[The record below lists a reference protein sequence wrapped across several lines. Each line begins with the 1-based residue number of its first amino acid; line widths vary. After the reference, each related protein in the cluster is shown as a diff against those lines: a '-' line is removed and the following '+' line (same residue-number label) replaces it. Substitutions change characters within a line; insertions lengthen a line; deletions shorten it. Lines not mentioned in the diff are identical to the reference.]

1 MPMSDEMPDVVEPKA
16 DTVEIKADTEQVS
29 APQTETQTEAPK
41 PKAKPRPEPVK
52 AVATSEVP
60 QGAVVS
66 LAALDIESNAKN
78 SASVRWVQT
87 RLIELGHMAA
97 GSDLRGHLSDGTI
110 EALAEYAAKAK
121 IKPCCEVD
129 PAVVESLMK
138 GTPARVVA

>member
-16 DTVEIKADTEQVS
+16 DTVEIEADTEQVS
-29 APQTETQTEAPK
+29 ASEAEAPK

-66 LAALDIESNAKN
+66 LTALDIESNAKN

-87 RLIELGHMAA
+87 RLIELGHLAA

-110 EALAEYAAKAK
+110 EALAEYAAKAR

-138 GTPARVVA
+138 GTPAKVVA